1 MTTTLGGAGVCRRRS
16 ALTLIEVLVVISI
29 IGLLVGLLIPAVQG
43 AREAARRAKCANN
56 LKQLGIALH
65 AFEADRG
72 TLPAGLD
79 RQGHSLH
86 IHLLPML
93 EQTQVYNA
101 INFEFLSGIDGG
113 VNSTVRTIKL
123 DVFACPSE
131 SRTPVAG
138 GLPSV
143 GWTNYP
149 GCIGDGR
156 GETLRVYDGVFS
168 IGQAPYSSKNITD
181 GLSTTVS
188 MSEWLLEVRE
198 STPNVDPRRHV
209 LRVQGDHGG
218 VPLDYDGFV
227 TACAAPRK
235 RARWFPH
242 QGAMADGRVYHALQQ
257 HDASQRPKLREAR
270 FPGGPGGQYYLG
282 ERPSRRGEH
291 PARGRAC

>member
-1 MTTTLGGAGVCRRRS
+1 M
-16 ALTLIEVLVVISI
+16 
-29 IGLLVGLLIPAVQG
+29 
-43 AREAARRAKCANN
+43 
-56 LKQLGIALH
+56 
-65 AFEADRG
+65 
-72 TLPAGLD
+72 
-79 RQGHSLH
+79 
-86 IHLLPML
+86 
-93 EQTQVYNA
+93 
-101 INFEFLSGIDGG
+101 
-113 VNSTVRTIKL
+113 
-123 DVFACPSE
+123 
-131 SRTPVAG
+131 AG

-198 STPNVDPRRHV
+198 STPNVDPRRHL